1 MDEYANMDY
10 IRAQAWIGQSMSG
23 QVSDMAQG
31 VRLLAETRAVER
43 AQEQIL
49 DRVEFLLAQKGITS
63 YQRGRSLNMLNLWN
77 RMTKRG
83 DDAFKMAEAKRI
95 DNIIKNE
102 NPHLLL

>member
-1 MDEYANMDY
+1 MDY

-49 DRVEFLLAQKGITS
+49 DRVEFC
-63 YQRGRSLNMLNLWN
+63 
-77 RMTKRG
+77 
-83 DDAFKMAEAKRI
+83 
-95 DNIIKNE
+95 
-102 NPHLLL
+102 